1 MKFITLFL
9 KGIAFPLVLLGG
21 LSACGDMSTSV
32 ESNVSGGL
40 ASEQSV
46 GAVDAARPKLE
57 EVIRGVWLA
66 ESPDSLGD
74 SVEKVQLDFR
84 ENGEVT
90 MIVFNPG
97 ESAPTDGVYEVSG
110 DELRLLFNKDE
121 PVETTYD
128 GTILTVIDTA
138 SEQQVDFEKL

>member
-1 MKFITLFL
+1 
-9 KGIAFPLVLLGG
+9 
-21 LSACGDMSTSV
+21 MSTSV